1 MGYKIRE
8 ALQDKKTPYVIGVGD
23 NEVKEN
29 KISLRKRKVGDVGT
43 FELSQFINNINE
55 EIKNKS

>member
-1 MGYKIRE
+1 M
-8 ALQDKKTPYVIGVGD
+8 QDKKTPYVIVVGD